1 MTQVKGL
8 PELPP
13 TYNPSETEPVVS
25 ATWEQQNVFHADAS
39 ESEDPTYSIVIPPPN
54 VTAALHLGHALN
66 NTLQDVLARFHRMRG
81 KSTLWMPGTDH
92 AGIATQTVV
101 EKRLLTQGTSRLEI
115 GREEFVKVTQEWK
128 DEYEQIIINQLIS
141 MGASCDFDRTR
152 FTMDE
157 MCATAVRHA
166 FFILFQDGLIYRGKR
181 LVNWDPV
188 TRTALA
194 DDEVEMEEIEGHM
207 WYLRY
212 PLEDGSGH
220 VVVATTRPETMLGDT
235 AVAINPKDPRADAL
249 VGKTVILP
257 IADRAIPIIADDY
270 VIMEDEESDDPKAK
284 FASGFLK
291 VTPAHDPND
300 WDIGLRHGLNVIN
313 VLGPDGS
320 ISEEYGWDDVS
331 PTAKQ
336 FVGLSRDEA
345 RVKIVDW
352 FDQHDLLAEVREYT
366 HSVGHS
372 YRSHAPIEPW
382 LSDQWYVAVTD
393 DRLRGSA
400 LRAQRPDQVPDLP
413 DGVSERSSSSGDGEL
428 TFYPNRYARTYYS
441 WHDGIRDWCISRQ
454 LWWGHQIPVWSRIS
468 ATANSPIPLNE
479 IDLDQ
484 ATPVESNWVSLG
496 AAHMVRRINESEIE
510 EAVCVPPETTLQR
523 ASVDTAISET
533 DLIDMLEK
541 DGFIRDPDVL
551 DTWFSSALW
560 PMSTMGWP
568 WPEDFPEAVGLLEKY
583 NPTSVLST
591 AREIITLWVSRM
603 VMFNRY
609 FLDGQLPFLDVFI
622 HAMVQDGHGQK
633 MSKSLGNGVDPR
645 DIIFTHGADAMRF
658 TLVQMTTDTQD
669 VRMPVEMICPHSG
682 EAFTPEFVTGPS
694 GAIVAAPEQVSPT
707 DPSKKMVSAYGVA
720 AGIVSASEQMPLARN
735 SSGKFDLGRNF
746 ANKLWNATRFALKR
760 TDHTLLIEK
769 PIDLDTR
776 PFADQ
781 WIAARLAQTISK
793 LEQAMENYQF
803 NVYADTLYD
812 FIWHDVCDRY
822 LEIIKPSIDKDPEQ
836 QAVLTCVLDA
846 VLRVMHPVCPFITEA
861 LWPHVTQA
869 RCGKISGIE
878 LKESE
883 LLAAA
888 DWPVVDEIL
897 NSSETLEL
905 FDRSA
910 VLVNLIRSVRAEQ
923 NVRPRQQIMLYV
935 PERTQELLSN
945 TGGLVEVL
953 AGVGEI
959 KTISDYSDEITSP
972 LTFEGSEILVA
983 GLLDSV
989 DLQAQRD
996 RLTKLIDEKTKQIE
1010 GFESRL
1016 ANPGYLKNAKADL
1029 IEETRSLLEKAKAD
1043 LLAAQASLE
1052 KLE

>member
-441 WHDGIRDWCISRQ
+441 WHEGIRDWCISRQ

-479 IDLDQ
+479 IDIDQ

-682 EAFTPEFVTGPS
+682 EAFTPEFVIGPS

-720 AGIVSASEQMPLARN
+720 AGIVSPSEQMPLARN

-1016 ANPGYLKNAKADL
+1016 ANPGYLKNAKAEL

>member
-1 MTQVKGL
+1 
-8 PELPP
+8 
-13 TYNPSETEPVVS
+13 
-25 ATWEQQNVFHADAS
+25 
-39 ESEDPTYSIVIPPPN
+39 
-54 VTAALHLGHALN
+54 
-66 NTLQDVLARFHRMRG
+66 
-81 KSTLWMPGTDH
+81 
-92 AGIATQTVV
+92 
-101 EKRLLTQGTSRLEI
+101 
-115 GREEFVKVTQEWK
+115 
-128 DEYEQIIINQLIS
+128 
-141 MGASCDFDRTR
+141 
-152 FTMDE
+152 
-157 MCATAVRHA
+157 
-166 FFILFQDGLIYRGKR
+166 
-181 LVNWDPV
+181 
-188 TRTALA
+188 
-194 DDEVEMEEIEGHM
+194 
-207 WYLRY
+207 
-212 PLEDGSGH
+212 
-220 VVVATTRPETMLGDT
+220 
-235 AVAINPKDPRADAL
+235 
-249 VGKTVILP
+249 
-257 IADRAIPIIADDY
+257 
-270 VIMEDEESDDPKAK
+270 
-284 FASGFLK
+284 
-291 VTPAHDPND
+291 
-300 WDIGLRHGLNVIN
+300 
-313 VLGPDGS
+313 
-320 ISEEYGWDDVS
+320 
-331 PTAKQ
+331 
-336 FVGLSRDEA
+336 
-345 RVKIVDW
+345 
-352 FDQHDLLAEVREYT
+352 
-366 HSVGHS
+366 
-372 YRSHAPIEPW
+372 
-382 LSDQWYVAVTD
+382 
-393 DRLRGSA
+393 
-400 LRAQRPDQVPDLP
+400 
-413 DGVSERSSSSGDGEL
+413 
-428 TFYPNRYARTYYS
+428 
-441 WHDGIRDWCISRQ
+441 
-454 LWWGHQIPVWSRIS
+454 
-468 ATANSPIPLNE
+468 
-479 IDLDQ
+479 LDQ

-720 AGIVSASEQMPLARN
+720 AGIVSPNEQMPLARN

-1016 ANPGYLKNAKADL
+1016 ANPGYLKNAKAEL

>member
-13 TYNPSETEPVVS
+13 IYNPSETEPVVS

-320 ISEEYGWDDVS
+320 ISEEYGWNDAS

-682 EAFTPEFVTGPS
+682 EAFTPEFVKGPS

-720 AGIVSASEQMPLARN
+720 AGIVSPSEQMPLARN

>member
-1 MTQVKGL
+1 
-8 PELPP
+8 
-13 TYNPSETEPVVS
+13 
-25 ATWEQQNVFHADAS
+25 
-39 ESEDPTYSIVIPPPN
+39 
-54 VTAALHLGHALN
+54 
-66 NTLQDVLARFHRMRG
+66 
-81 KSTLWMPGTDH
+81 
-92 AGIATQTVV
+92 
-101 EKRLLTQGTSRLEI
+101 
-115 GREEFVKVTQEWK
+115 
-128 DEYEQIIINQLIS
+128 
-141 MGASCDFDRTR
+141 
-152 FTMDE
+152 
-157 MCATAVRHA
+157 
-166 FFILFQDGLIYRGKR
+166 
-181 LVNWDPV
+181 
-188 TRTALA
+188 
-194 DDEVEMEEIEGHM
+194 
-207 WYLRY
+207 
-212 PLEDGSGH
+212 
-220 VVVATTRPETMLGDT
+220 
-235 AVAINPKDPRADAL
+235 
-249 VGKTVILP
+249 
-257 IADRAIPIIADDY
+257 
-270 VIMEDEESDDPKAK
+270 
-284 FASGFLK
+284 
-291 VTPAHDPND
+291 
-300 WDIGLRHGLNVIN
+300 
-313 VLGPDGS
+313 
-320 ISEEYGWDDVS
+320 
-331 PTAKQ
+331 
-336 FVGLSRDEA
+336 
-345 RVKIVDW
+345 
-352 FDQHDLLAEVREYT
+352 
-366 HSVGHS
+366 
-372 YRSHAPIEPW
+372 
-382 LSDQWYVAVTD
+382 
-393 DRLRGSA
+393 
-400 LRAQRPDQVPDLP
+400 
-413 DGVSERSSSSGDGEL
+413 
-428 TFYPNRYARTYYS
+428 
-441 WHDGIRDWCISRQ
+441 
-454 LWWGHQIPVWSRIS
+454 
-468 ATANSPIPLNE
+468 
-479 IDLDQ
+479 
-484 ATPVESNWVSLG
+484 
-496 AAHMVRRINESEIE
+496 MVRRINESEIE

-720 AGIVSASEQMPLARN
+720 AGIVSPNEQMPLARN